1 MKLSKLILGLAI
13 ASVFTLN
20 VNKATAGDGGGIHV
34 GLQTTIG
41 LTGIINPPS
50 TNNIT
55 NTQGKVDNPFTKFN
69 SKIGTQ
75 FGIVGG
81 FDFNNYIGFQ
91 AELDYSL
98 VGNSANGR
106 DGIQATQRELDLNY
120 LHIPIMLK
128 VTSGGD
134 GSKFYSL
141 LGAQL
146 GFLQSAKYT
155 YSTGDLYNSIR
166 ASRYSTGQTIDAQN
180 NFSSSDYSI
189 IFGMGADIKI
199 TDHIYASAGIKV
211 TYSFNDLNQANF
223 RLNSILNNYSAS
235 NNAFGGLNIGV
246 HYKL

>member
-20 VNKATAGDGGGIHV
+20 VNKATAGDGGGIHI

-41 LTGIINPPS
+41 LTGIINAPS

-55 NTQGKVDNPFTKFN
+55 NSQGKVDNPYTTFN

-81 FDFNNYIGFQ
+81 FDFNNYIGVQ
-91 AELDYSL
+91 AELDYSM
-98 VGNSANGR
+98 VGNSAKGR
-106 DGIQATQRELDLNY
+106 SGITQRDLDLNY

-146 GFLQSAKYT
+146 GFLQSAEYNYK
-155 YSTGDLYNSIR
+155 TGDYQNSILK
-166 ASRYSTGQTIDAQN
+166 YSTGQTVDSKS
-180 NFSSSDYSI
+180 NFSSTDYAV
-189 IFGMGADIKI
+189 IFGLGADIKI
-199 TDHIYASAGIKV
+199 TSNIYASAGIKI
-211 TYSFNDLNQANF
+211 TYSFNDLNQSAF
-223 RLNSILNNYSAS
+223 RLNSILNDYSAS
-235 NNAFGGLNIGV
+235 NNAFGGINIGV